1 MATDQAT
8 QDQTHVSDGRRLR
21 SERNKQKIVSAMM
34 ELVREGDYDP
44 SVASIA
50 ERAGVGLRTVFRHF
64 DDVDTLYR
72 EMSGQVEARILP
84 EIAKPLTA
92 KDWQGRV
99 KEMMERRIRVFEEVM
114 PVRICALARRFRSEL
129 LMANHKRFVAHETAA
144 LALALPPEVLE
155 NEPLKLAFDVAL
167 SFDTWRRMRQDQG
180 FSRAKATSVLDT
192 MLDALIAAAE

>member
-72 EMSGQVEARILP
+72 EMSGQIEARILP

-92 KDWQGRV
+92 IDWQGRV
-99 KEMMERRIRVFEEVM
+99 KEMMERRIRVFEDVM
-114 PVRICALARRFRSEL
+114 PVRICALARRYRSEL

-144 LALALPPEVLE
+144 LALALPLEVLE

>member
-72 EMSGQVEARILP
+72 EMSGQIEARILP

-92 KDWQGRV
+92 IDWQGRV
-99 KEMMERRIRVFEEVM
+99 KEMMERRIRVFEDVM
-114 PVRICALARRFRSEL
+114 PVRICALARRYRSEI
-129 LMANHKRFVAHETAA
+129 LMSNHKRFVAHETAA